1 MKAAVLREVGKPLQI
16 EDVQIN
22 KPGPREVL
30 VRTKA
35 AGLCHSDLHFMEG
48 SYPHPLPAVLGHE
61 SAGVVEA
68 VGSEVRTVKPG
79 DHVITCLSAY
89 CGHCESCL
97 TGRLSLCVSPETK
110 RDSGDEPRLTQNGAP
125 LPQFLNLS
133 SFAEYMLI
141 HEHACVSIRKD
152 MPLDRA
158 ALIGCSVM
166 TGVGAAIHTSGV
178 RPGETVAVIGC
189 GGVGL
194 SAING
199 AAIAGA
205 GRIIAVDMFGS
216 KDNLAREFGA
226 TDFIDASKTDAVKEV
241 LEMTR
246 GGVHHAFEAIGL
258 SKTAEQAF
266 NMLRRGGTANI
277 IGMIPI
283 GQNVTLPGAAF
294 LGEKRIQGSLMGSNR
309 FPVDMPRLVD
319 FYMSGK
325 LKLDEMISQ
334 RIRLD
339 QVNEG
344 FADMKKGGLAT
355 DPFPEPDQGL
365 ASWRGPS
372 SGAVQIRSSAFSGG
386 RQTATPRGPS
396 TTGRSTRMGSRTM
409 AAASWSSVTPVPVR
423 PRASADVPRWRRN
436 ARRGSPARAASD
448 FSWASVQP
456 ALRYSTTLGSTPLS
470 RSRARVL
477 REVPQAGLW

>member
-1 MKAAVLREVGKPLQI
+1 
-16 EDVQIN
+16 
-22 KPGPREVL
+22 
-30 VRTKA
+30 
-35 AGLCHSDLHFMEG
+35 MEG

-79 DHVITCLSAY
+79 DHVITCLSAF

-110 RDSGDEPRLTQNGAP
+110 RGADDEPRLTQNGAP

-178 RPGETVAVIGC
+178 RPGETVA
-189 GGVGL
+189 
-194 SAING
+194 
-199 AAIAGA
+199 AIAGA
-205 GRIIAVDMFGS
+205 GRIIAIDMFAG

-226 TDFIDASKTDAVKEV
+226 TDFIDASSTDAVKEV

-325 LKLDEMISQ
+325 LKLDQMISQ

-344 FADMKKGGLAT
+344 FDDMKKGGLA
-355 DPFPEPDQGL
+355 
-365 ASWRGPS
+365 
-372 SGAVQIRSSAFSGG
+372 RSVIVF
-386 RQTATPRGPS
+386 
-396 TTGRSTRMGSRTM
+396 
-409 AAASWSSVTPVPVR
+409 
-423 PRASADVPRWRRN
+423 D
-436 ARRGSPARAASD
+436 
-448 FSWASVQP
+448 
-456 ALRYSTTLGSTPLS
+456 
-470 RSRARVL
+470 
-477 REVPQAGLW
+477 